1 VPNEIFHLTSAGSVD
16 DGKST
21 ILARLLLDTGSV
33 YEDQLGGID
42 PRKVDATT
50 IADLLDGLES
60 EREQGI
66 TIDVAHRFFDTQARR
81 YHIADSP
88 GHEQYTRNMA
98 TATSHANGMLLVV
111 DVRAGVK
118 PQTRVHVKI
127 AKMLGITQF
136 VVAVNKMDLV
146 GYKQKA
152 FERISAELAGLL
164 GQEKL
169 RYQVVPVS
177 GLVGDN
183 IVKPSK
189 KMRWWDGTT
198 VLDVLEGFSPGIVT
212 ERSAIFAVQLVQ
224 RVPGGGRRYLGTL
237 LSGALHVGD
246 QLASARHKGKD
257 LSVAKIVARGE
268 FCVSAQGPAE
278 ISIEIDAEIDL
289 ERGDVLAEGPGFPM
303 TDQFEADLVWLD
315 DNRGFAG
322 RNYLLRAGHG
332 AVRSTITRVFALDE
346 EERKVGIID
355 HIDANAVVRVNLE
368 THKKVVIAPFLAHPE
383 MGRFVLVD
391 IQSGMTVAAG
401 VLNHLLRRAD
411 NLVEHAFEVGV
422 SERSL
427 LTGRQGRVVWFTG
440 LSGSGKSTLANA
452 VSVELTSMGVAH
464 SVLDGD
470 SLRLGL
476 NRDLG
481 FSEPDRVENI
491 RRTAEVAKLM
501 ADSGLVVLVSLIA
514 PYGADRARARE
525 IVGLERFVE
534 VFVDTPVDICELR
547 DPKGLYA
554 KARQGLISNFT
565 GVSAPYDVPLEPDVV
580 VRYPFAPHDS
590 ARSLIRSV
598 LGGGK

>member
-1 VPNEIFHLTSAGSVD
+1 
-16 DGKST
+16 
-21 ILARLLLDTGSV
+21 
-33 YEDQLGGID
+33 
-42 PRKVDATT
+42 
-50 IADLLDGLES
+50 
-60 EREQGI
+60 
-66 TIDVAHRFFDTQARR
+66 
-81 YHIADSP
+81 
-88 GHEQYTRNMA
+88 
-98 TATSHANGMLLVV
+98 
-111 DVRAGVK
+111 
-118 PQTRVHVKI
+118 
-127 AKMLGITQF
+127 
-136 VVAVNKMDLV
+136 
-146 GYKQKA
+146 
-152 FERISAELAGLL
+152 
-164 GQEKL
+164 
-169 RYQVVPVS
+169 
-177 GLVGDN
+177 
-183 IVKPSK
+183 
-189 KMRWWDGTT
+189 
-198 VLDVLEGFSPGIVT
+198 
-212 ERSAIFAVQLVQ
+212 
-224 RVPGGGRRYLGTL
+224 
-237 LSGALHVGD
+237 
-246 QLASARHKGKD
+246 
-257 LSVAKIVARGE
+257 
-268 FCVSAQGPAE
+268 
-278 ISIEIDAEIDL
+278 
-289 ERGDVLAEGPGFPM
+289 M

-322 RNYLLRAGHG
+322 RNYLLRVGHG
-332 AVRSTITRVFALDE
+332 AVRSTITRIFALDE
-346 EERKVGIID
+346 VEQKAGIID

-525 IVGLERFVE
+525 IVGFERFVE

-580 VRYPFAPHDS
+580 FRYPFAPHDS

>member
-1 VPNEIFHLTSAGSVD
+1 MPNEIFRLTSAGSVD

-33 YEDQLGGID
+33 YEDQLGGVD

-81 YHIADSP
+81 YHLADSP

-98 TATSHANGMLLVV
+98 TAASHANGMLLVV

-118 PQTRVHVKI
+118 PQTRVHVEI

-152 FERISAELAGLL
+152 FDKVSAELADLL
-164 GQEKL
+164 GQGNL
-169 RYQVVPVS
+169 SHQVVPVS

-198 VLDVLEGFSPGIVT
+198 VLDVLEGFSPAIVT
-212 ERSAIFAVQLVQ
+212 QRSAIFAVQLVQ
-224 RVPGGGRRYLGTL
+224 RVPGGGRRYLGSL

-257 LSVAKIVARGE
+257 LSVVKIVDRGE
-268 FCVSAQGPAE
+268 FCASAQGPAE

-289 ERGDVLAEGPGFPM
+289 ERGDVLAVGPGFSI

-322 RNYLLRAGHG
+322 RNYLLRVGHG
-332 AVRSTITRVFALDE
+332 AVRSTITRIFALDE
-346 EERKVGIID
+346 REQKAGIID

-368 THKKVVIAPFLAHPE
+368 THEKVFIAPFVAHPE

-391 IQSGMTVAAG
+391 TQSGMTVAAG
-401 VLNHLLRRAD
+401 VVNHLLRRAD
-411 NLVEHAFEVGV
+411 NLVEHPFEVGV

-452 VSVELTSMGVAH
+452 VSLELTSMGVAH

-501 ADSGLVVLVSLIA
+501 ADSGLVVLVSLIS
-514 PYGADRARARE
+514 PYEADRARARE

-534 VFVDTPVDICELR
+534 VFVDTPVDVCEVR

-565 GVSAPYDVPLEPDVV
+565 GVSAPYDVPLEPDFV
-580 VRYPFAPHDS
+580 VRHPFAPHDS

-598 LGGGK
+598 LGGGE

>member
-1 VPNEIFHLTSAGSVD
+1 MPNEIFRLTSAGSVD

-33 YEDQLGGID
+33 YEDQLGGVD

-66 TIDVAHRFFDTQARR
+66 TIDVAHRFFDTQGRR
-81 YHIADSP
+81 YHLADSP

-98 TATSHANGMLLVV
+98 TAASHANGMLLVV
-111 DVRAGVK
+111 DVRVGVK
-118 PQTRVHVKI
+118 PQTRVHVEI

-152 FERISAELAGLL
+152 FDKISAELADLL
-164 GQEKL
+164 GQGNL
-169 RYQVVPVS
+169 SHQVVPVS

-224 RVPGGGRRYLGTL
+224 RVPGGGRRYLGSL

-257 LSVAKIVARGE
+257 LSVVKIVERGK
-268 FCVSAQGPAE
+268 FCASAQGPAE
-278 ISIEIDAEIDL
+278 ISIEIDAQIDL
-289 ERGDVLAEGPGFPM
+289 ERGDVLAVGPGFSI

-322 RNYLLRAGHG
+322 RNYLLRVGHG
-332 AVRSTITRVFALDE
+332 AVRSTITRIFALDE
-346 EERKVGIID
+346 VEQKAGIID
-355 HIDANAVVRVNLE
+355 HIDANAVVRVNIE
-368 THKKVVIAPFLAHPE
+368 THEKVFIAPFVAHPE

-391 IQSGMTVAAG
+391 TQSGMTVAAG
-401 VLNHLLRRAD
+401 VVNHLLRRAD

-452 VSVELTSMGVAH
+452 VSVELTSKGVAH

-501 ADSGLVVLVSLIA
+501 ADSGLVVLVSLIS

-525 IVGLERFVE
+525 IVGPERFVE
-534 VFVDTPVDICELR
+534 VFVDTPVDVCELR

-554 KARQGLISNFT
+554 KAREGLISNFT

-580 VRYPFAPHDS
+580 VRHPFAPHDS

-598 LGGGK
+598 LGGGE